1 MKLQIPYKL
10 LVVYLFLF
18 PFIASATNGLEHEY
32 KTTKERT
39 ISKSFNVE
47 NDATLRVD
55 NSFGN
60 INIITWDENR
70 IEFDI
75 TIKVSGNNTEKVEE
89 RLSSIDVDFS
99 DNSTM
104 VSAIT
109 KIEKNKKNWWN
120 WGKKM
125 NLKMEIDYIIK
136 MPMTNNVDLRNKFGT
151 VTLDKLKGTS
161 KIRCD
166 HGKITTKEL
175 LSKNNV
181 LEFNHT
187 RDNYFEYINNGY
199 IKATH
204 SSLTIAKAE
213 QLDLKAEHTR
223 STIEA
228 VENINFICEF
238 GSLKVDNV
246 NIINGKGEHLTT
258 RIGKL
263 FNKAEL
269 CVSHSNLKIEHMA
282 AKANIVDIKS
292 EFTSIT
298 LGFDTNLSFNFDLE
312 FEFGSLRD
320 SDGFNFI
327 NKEINRH
334 DKHYTGYYGA
344 NNSSN
349 AIKIKSQHGSVSFKK
364 QS

>member
-10 LVVYLFLF
+10 LGLYLLFF

-39 ISKSFNVE
+39 ISKSFNV
-47 NDATLRVD
+47 NKDATLRVD

-60 INIITWDENR
+60 INIITWDESR

-75 TIKVSGNNTEKVEE
+75 TIKVSGNNAEKVEE

-99 DNSTM
+99 SSSTM

-136 MPMTNNVDLRNKFGT
+136 MPMTNNVDLRNKFGAI
-151 VTLDKLKGTS
+151 TLDKLKGTS

-187 RDNYFEYINNGY
+187 RDNYFEYINHGY
-199 IKATH
+199 INATH
-204 SSLTIAKAE
+204 SSLTIANAE

-223 STIEA
+223 STIEVA
-228 VENINFICEF
+228 EKVNFRCSF
-238 GSLKVDNV
+238 GSLKIDN
-246 NIINGKGEHLTT
+246 INAIQGRSEHLTT

-263 FNKAEL
+263 YKNAEL
-269 CVSHSNLKIEHMA
+269 LTSHGTLKIEHMA
-282 AKANIVDIKS
+282 PKVSTVAIES

-298 LGFDTNLSFNFDLE
+298 LGYDTNLSFNFDFY

-320 SDGFNFI
+320 SEGFNFI
-327 NKEINRH
+327 NKEIDKH
-334 DKHYTGYYGA
+334 DKRYKGYYGA
-344 NNSSN
+344 KDSSN
-349 AIKIKSQHGSVSFKK
+349 HIRIKSEHGSVSFKK